1 MGCQK
6 IIRLARDIL
15 FRLRQ
20 SNLNSSIWRQKSFL
34 TFQYAQTEVRLT
46 KPEAAAVIKIFFDEF
61 NKIDWLIRLIFLVG
75 HRSYTTIRN
84 KIRNAH
90 KFCKCFLCL
99 PETTF
104 INFYDNV
111 INIPLGATRSKAMKP
126 NFIFT
131 VHIYPETVLGVIM
144 KRTEGTIPFP
154 ASWPKPYIQKLLT
167 ISDNPINVSDGF

>member
-61 NKIDWLIRLIFLVG
+61 NKINWLIQLIFLVG

-90 KFCKCFLCL
+90 ILCK
-99 PETTF
+99 
-104 INFYDNV
+104 
-111 INIPLGATRSKAMKP
+111 
-126 NFIFT
+126 
-131 VHIYPETVLGVIM
+131 
-144 KRTEGTIPFP
+144 
-154 ASWPKPYIQKLLT
+154 
-167 ISDNPINVSDGF
+167 